1 MLSIKERGDILS
13 DTVLKIFPKNEFEA
27 IAFVYIQS
35 RDLSSMSPEEI
46 YKLFKETEKSIYKYA
61 TNHKNDDW
69 MRIR

>member
-1 MLSIKERGDILS
+1 MS
-13 DTVLKIFPKNEFEA
+13 DTTLRTFPKNEFEA

-35 RDLSSMSPEEI
+35 KDLSSMSPEEI

-61 TNHKNDDW
+61 AEHKDDDW